1 MGSDHSEQIKSLPDK
16 SEPLKGNDEHYSTS
30 QFDKK
35 DENIKKV
42 KVDQTEDPISTADE
56 QIKESMQD
64 NQDSKD
70 GSKDLSSTPE
80 DSGVSLGQG
89 MDDSLQPVSLVCH
102 CQESE
107 PICNEFDISMLS
119 QLSSRF
125 NFCTWLCMEVRFP
138 TDSTRGDSL
147 GSSLGSSLCS
157 SLRSLLPL

>member
-1 MGSDHSEQIKSLPDK
+1 MGSDHSEQIKSLPEK

-35 DENIKKV
+35 DENNKKV

-56 QIKESMQD
+56 QIKENIQD
-64 NQDSKD
+64 SQDSKED
-70 GSKDLSSTPE
+70 GSKDLPSTPE

-107 PICNEFDISMLS
+107 PICNEFDNLYIVIKKDR
-119 QLSSRF
+119 QSS
-125 NFCTWLCMEVRFP
+125 
-138 TDSTRGDSL
+138 G
-147 GSSLGSSLCS
+147 
-157 SLRSLLPL
+157 